1 MFSIQR
7 NKWNVLWQIGHS
19 GISLNLFRPIKAAND
34 IMLIDSGKVIF
45 EESDLVE
52 TFNNHYI
59 NIVEK
64 SSRQKPFDFIL
75 ESSSWKI

>member
-1 MFSIQR
+1 MTKKSCNAQ
-7 NKWNVLWQIGHS
+7 
-19 GISLNLFRPIKAAND
+19 ND
-34 IMLIDSGKVIF
+34 IMPTDSGKVIV

-75 ESSSWKI
+75 ESSS

>member
-1 MFSIQR
+1 MT
-7 NKWNVLWQIGHS
+7 NKSCNAQ
-19 GISLNLFRPIKAAND
+19 ND
-34 IMLIDSGKVIF
+34 IMLTDSGKVIV

-75 ESSSWKI
+75 ESSS

>member
-1 MFSIQR
+1 MKGLVTNRSF
-7 NKWNVLWQIGHS
+7 WNFVKPFMTKKSCNAQ
-19 GISLNLFRPIKAAND
+19 ND
-34 IMLIDSGKVIF
+34 IMLTDSGKVIV

-75 ESSSWKI
+75 ESSS

>member
-1 MFSIQR
+1 
-7 NKWNVLWQIGHS
+7 
-19 GISLNLFRPIKAAND
+19 
-34 IMLIDSGKVIF
+34 MLIDSGKVIF

-64 SSRQKPFDFIL
+64 SSRQKPFDFWNQVHERYTVIN
-75 ESSSWKI
+75 EIVQNYCSHPSIH

>member
-1 MFSIQR
+1 
-7 NKWNVLWQIGHS
+7 
-19 GISLNLFRPIKAAND
+19 
-34 IMLIDSGKVIF
+34 MLIDNAKVIV

-64 SSRQKPFDFIL
+64 SSEENPYNFVSDASSL
-75 ESSSWKI
+75 EDNAVINEIV